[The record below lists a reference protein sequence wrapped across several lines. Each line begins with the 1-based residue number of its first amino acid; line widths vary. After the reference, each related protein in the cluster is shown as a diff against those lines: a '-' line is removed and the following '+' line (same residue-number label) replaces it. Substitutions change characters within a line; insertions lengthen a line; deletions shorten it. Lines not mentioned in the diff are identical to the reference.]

1 MALVRL
7 LADQYRDRFG
17 GPNYPNFLPDTWE
30 PPLPRGTFGQGPFGL
45 MVNYVVFEEFGRPVA
60 YWLET
65 SRMGGTSLWAMRTD
79 GVAECT
85 DVVHEFHAIGDTPEQ
100 TDSNRARSNEANRA
114 FWSRVD
120 ELGLGD
126 TMSQPRSPET

>member
-1 MALVRL
+1 
-7 LADQYRDRFG
+7 
-17 GPNYPNFLPDTWE
+17 
-30 PPLPRGTFGQGPFGL
+30 
-45 MVNYVVFEEFGRPVA
+45 
-60 YWLET
+60 
-65 SRMGGTSLWAMRTD
+65 MRTD

-85 DVVHEFHAIGDTPEQ
+85 DVVDEFHAIGDTPEQ

-126 TMSQPRSPET
+126 TMTFAAEITRDLTDTSGA

>member
-1 MALVRL
+1 
-7 LADQYRDRFG
+7 
-17 GPNYPNFLPDTWE
+17 
-30 PPLPRGTFGQGPFGL
+30 
-45 MVNYVVFEEFGRPVA
+45 
-60 YWLET
+60 
-65 SRMGGTSLWAMRTD
+65 MGGTSLWAMRTD